1 MSSCRRVLVIFL
13 SGLLG
18 RALMKVFSNVPGWEV
33 LGLAH
38 SRVSGTLKKVDLL
51 NFEETKKIVEEFKPH
66 VLIHFFFERRPD
78 VVSNNPDGAEKLNVG
93 TTEFLANLVESF
105 NKGLEIFFHSMLY
118 ISTDYVFDGTKPPYE
133 PDDPPHPLNKY
144 GESKLAVF
152 LAVMRCQK
160 SCLILRVPVLYG
172 EVEYLGE
179 SAVSVL
185 LTAIQD
191 TKKKT
196 TVDDYQ
202 LRFPTLVDD
211 VANVVL
217 FMAKRKSE
225 LETFSG
231 IFHWSND
238 EQMTKYMMASKFF

>member
-144 GESKLAVF
+144 GE
-152 LAVMRCQK
+152 
-160 SCLILRVPVLYG
+160 ILYG